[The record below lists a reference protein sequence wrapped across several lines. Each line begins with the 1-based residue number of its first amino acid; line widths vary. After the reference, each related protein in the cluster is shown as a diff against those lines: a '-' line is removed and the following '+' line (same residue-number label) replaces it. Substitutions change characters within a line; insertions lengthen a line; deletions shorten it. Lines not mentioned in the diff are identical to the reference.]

1 MNRES
6 MPVTVQIL
14 DKDYRISCSAE
25 EQSGLMECA
34 RKLDRRMREIR
45 QNGRVIGAD
54 RIAVMAALNLL
65 YETSQQSSGGNVDV
79 KRLNALQERVTSTV
93 AGDSGKGKT
102 GAPTTG
108 VDSPDESV

>member
-1 MNRES
+1 MKPES

-25 EQSGLMECA
+25 EQSGLMDCA

-65 YETSQQSSGGNVDV
+65 YEASHQNSGGDLDV
-79 KRLNALQERVTSTV
+79 KRLNALQERVTATV
-93 AGDSGKGKT
+93 AGDYGNGKA

-108 VDSPDESV
+108 VDASDKSV